1 MKRMLKKPYRICV
14 ARQLGGVG
22 DLIMTTPVYRGL
34 KEKYPGCH
42 LTVATTWIYGAGAL
56 PELLKHNPFIDEVV
70 RVEPMEYAPEML
82 RTNKREYAN
91 VPNDRV
97 PFCVE
102 HCDEFIELNVIC
114 SIVETRTQPNV
125 TQHRTDIWCEHAQV
139 NPSSCRPILNLTAEE
154 LAEGRQWVD
163 QNMLA
168 SGPKVGLVL
177 KAMSWVREW
186 PYVDQFAVDLMRA
199 GFSVVTIDP
208 VKRVHDNIPALIG
221 KRIRFVASVIANLD
235 AVVSPDTGL
244 LHVAGALG
252 VPILGLFGSTDGAMR
267 MREYA
272 GHYTLTNRFVSCGPC
287 WYHNSCTRNPDP
299 EQHLLCMKK
308 ISRRL
313 VLHELEVMLERFGKC
328 RQAFASTIPTG

>member
-1 MKRMLKKPYRICV
+1 MKRILKKPYRICV

-22 DLIMTTPVYRGL
+22 DLLMCSPVFRGL
-34 KEKYPGCH
+34 KEKYPGCQ
-42 LTVATTWIYGAGAL
+42 LTVATTWVYGSGAL
-56 PELLKHNPFIDEVV
+56 PELLKNNPHVDEVV
-70 RVEPMEYAPEML
+70 RVEPYEYAPPML
-82 RTNKREYAN
+82 KESKREYKD

-139 NPSSCRPILNLTAEE
+139 SPSSRRPVLNLTADE
-154 LAEGRQWVD
+154 LAEGRRWVE
-163 QNMLA
+163 QNMVA
-168 SGPKVGLVL
+168 SGPRIGLVL

-186 PYVDQFAVDLMRA
+186 PYTDLFAVDLMRA
-199 GFSVVTIDP
+199 GFSAVTIDP

-221 KRIRFVASVIANLD
+221 KRIRFVAAVIANLD
-235 AVVSPDTGL
+235 AVVAPDTGI

-252 VPILGLFGSTDGAMR
+252 VPVLGLFGSTDGAMR

-272 GHYTLTNRFVSCGPC
+272 GHYTVGNRFVNCSPC
-287 WYHNSCTRNPDP
+287 WYQNGCIKDTNPDN
-299 EQHLLCMKK
+299 HLLCMKK
-308 ISRRL
+308 INRRL
-313 VLHELEVMLERFGKC
+313 VLHELEVMLERFNK
-328 RQAFASTIPTG
+328 RK